1 MPVMCLE
8 MSSAAAAAPMPPT
21 TSASGATT
29 PIIGTASLSLSGNGN
44 GNGRSMSIVTPM
56 NSIISGNQ
64 SAIEQTIGNGNSTSI
79 SNNNIVIRSASTA
92 RDHLRLPLNRSLSE
106 PGVVSANFFATS
118 PGPTPS
124 PGRYT
129 YPIIPIIPPEH
140 LNNLVTHPHRIEP
153 AVSVKRYKQ
162 SRNINATGSCSY
174 SATTTMSSQQV
185 PEEVM
190 ARVRTVDADQ
200 LYFFMRRPL
209 PNILVIDCRPFTAYN
224 ASHIRGAIN
233 ITCADR
239 INRRRLQQGKGLA
252 HLTSTVEY
260 RERMRDRSYKD
271 VYVYDESTET
281 LEQILAANNHPLLSV
296 FTALLE
302 DNRTPVLLL
311 GGHKEF
317 HRKHRDFCEE
327 VMPPPP
333 PPISPLSPTNNNHTT
348 FGSCNSTTSS
358 SSSCSSSSS
367 SCSNDNRNL
376 YSNYSLPDIETHPVS
391 RLLPFLYLGNS
402 RDAADLACLH
412 HLGTTWVLNVT
423 AQLPGYH
430 EQRGITYKQIPASD
444 SGQQNL
450 KQYFE
455 EAFQFIEDA
464 RKKGFR
470 VLLHCQAGVSRSA
483 TIAIAYIMKYEGL
496 PMIEAYRR
504 VKAARPIISPNL
516 NFMGQLL
523 ELEQSLA
530 LLQQQ
535 QSNGVSEQLQQQQC
549 LQYMLKGVGV
559 VAADEVATQGCSV

>member
-8 MSSAAAAAPMPPT
+8 MSSTAT
-21 TSASGATT
+21 TPSASGAAT

-44 GNGRSMSIVTPM
+44 GNNNGNGSSVSIR
-56 NSIISGNQ
+56 SGNQ
-64 SAIEQTIGNGNSTSI
+64 AAVEPIGNGSSS
-79 SNNNIVIRSASTA
+79 SNDNVVLRSANTA

-106 PGVVSANFFATS
+106 PGVVSANLLLTS
-118 PGPTPS
+118 PGPSLSQDRHTFPS
-124 PGRYT
+124 VPLVLPYFHAAQ
-129 YPIIPIIPPEH
+129 PPRPADH
-140 LNNLVTHPHRIEP
+140 HNPPLNPP
-153 AVSVKRYKQ
+153 QFVKRYKH
-162 SRNINATGSCSY
+162 SRNTTGS
-174 SATTTMSSQQV
+174 AAMD
-185 PEEVM
+185 EVM
-190 ARVRTVDADQ
+190 ARVRTVEADQ
-200 LYFFMRRPL
+200 LYNQLQLPL
-209 PNILVIDCRPFTAYN
+209 PPVLLVDCRTFTAYN
-224 ASHIRGAIN
+224 ASHIRDAIN

-239 INRRRLQQGKGLA
+239 FNRRRLQQGKGLA
-252 HLTSTVEY
+252 HLATTAEC
-260 RERMRDRSYKD
+260 RERLRDRCHKD
-271 VYVYDESTET
+271 VYVYDECTE
-281 LEQILAANNHPLLSV
+281 ERDQVLAATNHPLLAV

-317 HRKHRDFCEE
+317 HRKHRDLCDE

-333 PPISPLSPTNNNHTT
+333 MSPLSPTNNNHTT
-348 FGSCNSTTSS
+348 FGSCSST

-367 SCSNDNRNL
+367 SSSSNSDNGNTCAHPV
-376 YSNYSLPDIETHPVS
+376 PDIDTHPVS

-402 RDAADLACLH
+402 RDAADLARLL

-464 RKKGFR
+464 RSKGFR

-483 TIAIAYIMKYEGL
+483 TIAIAYIMKYQHL
-496 PMIEAYRR
+496 PMVEAYRR

-523 ELEQSLA
+523 ELEQSL
-530 LLQQQ
+530 QQQ
-535 QSNGVSEQLQQQQC
+535 GGNTAEQQQPC
-549 LQYMLKGVGV
+549 HQYVLKGVGV